1 MYTMQEGCVMS
12 TTISMRMP
20 ESLAE
25 QLELLAKAM
34 GRSRSFVAVEA
45 IQAYVREQAWQV
57 QEIQNALQEAD
68 AGDFAAEDDASGVI
82 RKWASHAG

>member
-82 RKWASHAG
+82 RKWAGHAG